1 MLGGDIWWAQLW
13 NKILITRGN
22 HFKDFL
28 KNSDT
33 PVQLGFPWLSTTP
46 QSHSKQPWV
55 HLQCWQHC
63 FEIFAIRSHAIVNC
77 PLEVNDTI
85 FKSTT
90 FTCIIPINH
99 LQPGYKYKFQSL
111 AQFFF
116 LIQAKSW
123 SSIVLFYSKINCY
136 NSQSNETYQPFPK
149 TSSRL
154 FMKIVICCLF
164 VWGLLLFQ
172 KQWLFL
178 EFNFFIL
185 PFNHTQNAMLVNCT
199 NVSPLLYLLHLML

>member
-33 PVQLGFPWLSTTP
+33 LVQLGFPWLSTTP

-123 SSIVLFYSKINCY
+123 SSIVLFYSNINCY
-136 NSQSNETYQPFPK
+136 NSQSNETINP
-149 TSSRL
+149 
-154 FMKIVICCLF
+154 
-164 VWGLLLFQ
+164 FQ
-172 KQWLFL
+172 KHLAVFSWRLWYVVYLFGVCSYSRSSGYFWNSTFL
-178 EFNFFIL
+178 F
-185 PFNHTQNAMLVNCT
+185 
-199 NVSPLLYLLHLML
+199 SLLITPRMQCL